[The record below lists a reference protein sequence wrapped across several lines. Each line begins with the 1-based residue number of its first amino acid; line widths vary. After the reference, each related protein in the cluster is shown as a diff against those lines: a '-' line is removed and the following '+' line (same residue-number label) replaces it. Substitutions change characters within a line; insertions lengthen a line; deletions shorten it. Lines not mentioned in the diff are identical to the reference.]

1 MVGAKE
7 LQEALCHPLVYIE
20 EGTQGSIESF
30 NGTGSPVPLLQEG
43 FDRIQQG
50 IELGTQQVFEA
61 CKGTEE
67 LPMLLGLLPGAGV
80 IL

>member
-7 LQEALCHPLVYIE
+7 LQEALCHSLVYIE
-20 EGTQGSIESF
+20 KGTQSSIESF

-43 FDRIQQG
+43 FDRIQKHIKLRAKQ
-50 IELGTQQVFEA
+50 
-61 CKGTEE
+61 
-67 LPMLLGLLPGAGV
+67 

>member
-1 MVGAKE
+1 VSLPCVHRERDEKR
-7 LQEALCHPLVYIE
+7 
-20 EGTQGSIESF
+20 SIESF